1 MPSMATLVGL
11 AAALCLLPRPA
22 AARTIDIETA
32 GAVPDKTDFDTLDLN
47 ARVLNTTLQSL
58 RPGDTLVVSN
68 KTFHTMGGIVADG
81 LNSVTI
87 QLDGTIR
94 FSGDPGQAEEEY
106 IRRWPRINKHVRACM
121 EFNNLVNVSFTSSGI
136 GTLDGAG
143 EKWWGIPGVGYL
155 LRTENRPRL
164 IAIQGSKSIL
174 VEHIFFLN
182 SPYWTFWA
190 PDVDGLEVRYCS
202 IDVRRTAYDG
212 HGVIDLTAFNTD
224 GFDVTGNNVWIHDCS
239 VWNQDDCFCVKDS
252 SANMV
257 FERINASGFGLTIGS
272 ISNSHVRNITF
283 RDARMHKTSKGIY
296 MKFLGDGLIEDITYE
311 NIAME
316 EPEGF
321 GIWIGPAQQS
331 DSIDL
336 CAASPCSLCW
346 PDDKHAQCNA
356 PTNGQY
362 KNIRLVNVTI
372 INPKSSPGV
381 LRANASCPMQ
391 NVSFHNV
398 VVQGNANKQPW
409 GDQHY
414 DCENVQGVATGTT
427 NPVPPCFKDDTD
439 ATRARQLIAT
449 AAGIGAARATLQGAA
464 ASVPFAELP
473 DSYPSIPMSAADK
486 SKIKMPLVGLGTW
499 LYNSS
504 VAEAAVVDAFHVG
517 YRHVDTALGYGN
529 HAGISAGLKAVSKAL
544 SLTRGDYFVTTK
556 VPGGLNRSATA
567 AALELSLQELQ
578 LEQVDLVLLHWPA
591 KGAAARQQQWLALE
605 EFARQGKVR
614 AIGVSHYCRQH
625 LDDVLAVAT
634 MPVALNQV
642 QYHVGMGP
650 QSTEYLHDK
659 AYMEQKGVVYMA
671 YSSLCGPCP
680 PPQNLELI
688 NGSLV
693 AGIGAH
699 HNKSGPQVALRWV
712 VQQGIPVIPKAS
724 KVAYL
729 REDFDIFNFELTEEE
744 MTSLTAATSPPE
756 TGTPPQ
762 PPDDAQDCAAP

>member
-296 MKFLGDGLIEDITYE
+296 MKFLGDGLIEDVKIQPPPRPHRRFVTC
-311 NIAME
+311 
-316 EPEGF
+316 
-321 GIWIGPAQQS
+321 IGMHNFAPLETELRVGAT
-331 DSIDL
+331 DMD
-336 CAASPCSLCW
+336 AAPCYPYL
-346 PDDKHAQCNA
+346 
-356 PTNGQY
+356 
-362 KNIRLVNVTI
+362 
-372 INPKSSPGV
+372 
-381 LRANASCPMQ
+381 LRA
-391 NVSFHNV
+391 
-398 VVQGNANKQPW
+398 GY
-409 GDQHY
+409 G
-414 DCENVQGVATGTT
+414 
-427 NPVPPCFKDDTD
+427 
-439 ATRARQLIAT
+439 
-449 AAGIGAARATLQGAA
+449 
-464 ASVPFAELP
+464 
-473 DSYPSIPMSAADK
+473 DSY
-486 SKIKMPLVGLGTW
+486 
-499 LYNSS
+499 
-504 VAEAAVVDAFHVG
+504 
-517 YRHVDTALGYGN
+517 
-529 HAGISAGLKAVSKAL
+529 
-544 SLTRGDYFVTTK
+544 
-556 VPGGLNRSATA
+556 
-567 AALELSLQELQ
+567 
-578 LEQVDLVLLHWPA
+578 
-591 KGAAARQQQWLALE
+591 
-605 EFARQGKVR
+605 
-614 AIGVSHYCRQH
+614 
-625 LDDVLAVAT
+625 
-634 MPVALNQV
+634 
-642 QYHVGMGP
+642 
-650 QSTEYLHDK
+650 
-659 AYMEQKGVVYMA
+659 
-671 YSSLCGPCP
+671 
-680 PPQNLELI
+680 
-688 NGSLV
+688 
-693 AGIGAH
+693 
-699 HNKSGPQVALRWV
+699 
-712 VQQGIPVIPKAS
+712 
-724 KVAYL
+724 
-729 REDFDIFNFELTEEE
+729 FN
-744 MTSLTAATSPPE
+744 
-756 TGTPPQ
+756 
-762 PPDDAQDCAAP
+762 